1 MLGYNNR
8 LFVTNGWKVI
18 NPHNIAKVF
27 WRPSWIIHFP
37 PMGFFWTF
45 TMSFCIIFF
54 ISSEK
59 MSLLRIYLMFSI

>member
-27 WRPSWIIHFP
+27 WRPSWFIHFP